1 MDDGGGG
8 GRAASPA
15 LLLGSSPGAAHAH
28 AHALALALERDCN
41 SNAAGSF
48 ASESASLP
56 DADFVQECQ
65 DYQWFLDYGTLP
77 AMCCGDLQAACEPGG
92 EMFASVSGS
101 LLARLEM
108 DASSAGSPPS
118 CGSQGDD
125 SAGSTDTM
133 SLCKSE
139 LLFSPVKDCPLP
151 GSNFSV
157 DSLDCDL
164 LTEHDIM
171 LTCQANKDNY
181 TIAFEGSI
189 STPAA
194 PLRRAGAAQA
204 GRASPAAVA
213 ASACAL
219 RLGAGRARAP
229 RPSMRLR
236 LRLHHVEQLQKR
248 SATRS
253 WRRARGGGG
262 GGRRDG
268 RPGAATPTPTR
279 RPQPGGSPG
288 RGALKKPKDAAQPV
302 RAAAAACC
310 CDRCP
315 AASARRRRRR
325 RRHVPS
331 AEWTRAARPPPSSC
345 RRAAVVRACCSE
357 TNSFVDGGACSTA
370 QRPAPSGGRAAGVP
384 GAARPPQQHFS
395 PRQALS

>member
-65 DYQWFLDYGTLP
+65 DYQWFLDYGDDFEIVMDSVVADLALCILCVKVKGVFAHSTLPQACSCHEGSVLKILDLARDIDANLAEVDMEDFRSEDIHSVLSTLP

-181 TIAFEGSI
+181 TIAFEGSVTLYSEDSDYHEPGYLDLKMAI
-189 STPAA
+189 KK
-194 PLRRAGAAQA
+194 
-204 GRASPAAVA
+204 
-213 ASACAL
+213 
-219 RLGAGRARAP
+219 
-229 RPSMRLR
+229 
-236 LRLHHVEQLQKR
+236 EINQKKV
-248 SATRS
+248 
-253 WRRARGGGG
+253 
-262 GGRRDG
+262 
-268 RPGAATPTPTR
+268 
-279 RPQPGGSPG
+279 
-288 RGALKKPKDAAQPV
+288 KKK
-302 RAAAAACC
+302 
-310 CDRCP
+310 
-315 AASARRRRRR
+315 
-325 RRHVPS
+325 
-331 AEWTRAARPPPSSC
+331 
-345 RRAAVVRACCSE
+345 
-357 TNSFVDGGACSTA
+357 
-370 QRPAPSGGRAAGVP
+370 
-384 GAARPPQQHFS
+384 
-395 PRQALS
+395 